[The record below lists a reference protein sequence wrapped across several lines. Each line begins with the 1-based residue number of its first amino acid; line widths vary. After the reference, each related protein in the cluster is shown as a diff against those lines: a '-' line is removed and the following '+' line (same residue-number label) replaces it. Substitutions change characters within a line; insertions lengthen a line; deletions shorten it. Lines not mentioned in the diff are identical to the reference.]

1 MFFPQVLPE
10 IAITLKAILKSI
22 FSYKSVTSKIVFFF
36 FSLVLWC
43 CNLERIFWEQRFS
56 EFPNAFQV
64 YCDSFCVGKIQNI
77 KSLFLKG

>member
-10 IAITLKAILKSI
+10 IAITLKAILKRI
-22 FSYKSVTSKIVFFF
+22 FSYKSVTSKTVFF

-43 CNLERIFWEQRFS
+43 CNLERIFLEQRFS
-56 EFPNAFQV
+56 EFPNASQV

-77 KSLFLKG
+77 KSLFVKG